1 MKKTIT
7 FLILAITILFSCR
20 EENIV
25 TLIKE
30 DSQDGLRE
38 YFIAAEEVEWD
49 YAPQNINLIT
59 NAPFSSDELVFM
71 KNDTNRIGRV
81 YLKARYKLYTDNTYS
96 IPTIIDE
103 EPELGILG
111 PVIRAEVGDKIK
123 VYFKNKTKFPVS
135 MHPHGVKYDSN
146 NEGITGVLPDD
157 SFVYEWDV
165 TEQASPGPADGSS
178 ILWMYHSHVTE
189 NNGQDIYAGLVGP
202 LVVYKKGM
210 LEDNKAKDVDEEK
223 FAFFSV
229 FDENASLYLESNI
242 ARYTSK
248 LNPNIKDDP
257 DFQESNKMHSVNG
270 LMFGHQQ
277 FSAALGEK
285 VRWYV
290 FDLGNEV
297 DWHTAHWHGNTTVSK
312 GSRED
317 VVSVGPANMLVAD
330 MDVEN
335 AGNWQFHCHVHD
347 HMVAAGMISLYD
359 VK

>member
-7 FLILAITILFSCR
+7 FLTIIITLISSCK

-25 TLIKE
+25 TVINNE
-30 DSQDGLRE
+30 TQDQPRE
-38 YFIAAEEVEWD
+38 YYIAAEEVEWD
-49 YAPQNINLIT
+49 YAPQNKNLIT
-59 NAPFSSDELVFM
+59 NAPFSPEELVFM
-71 KNDTNRIGRV
+71 KSDTNRIGRI
-81 YLKARYKLYTDNTYS
+81 YTKARYILYKDITYS
-96 IPTIIDE
+96 VPLTTSE
-103 EPELGILG
+103 QAEMGILG

-123 VYFKNKTKFPVS
+123 VYFKNRTGFPVS
-135 MHPHGVKYDSN
+135 MHPHGVKYDNN
-146 NEGITGVLPDD
+146 NEGITGVPPDG
-157 SFVYEWDV
+157 SFTYNWDV
-165 TEQASPGPADGSS
+165 TEQAAPGPADGSS

-202 LVVYKKGM
+202 LVIYKKGM
-210 LEDNKAKDVDEEK
+210 LSGNKATDVEQEK

-229 FDENASLYLESNI
+229 FDENASLYLDANI
-242 ARYTSK
+242 TKYTSTQ
-248 LNPNIKDDP
+248 NQAIKDDP

-277 FSAALGEK
+277 FNVAIGKK

-312 GSRED
+312 GSRTD
-317 VVSVGPANMLVAD
+317 VVAVGPANMLVAD
-330 MDVEN
+330 MNAEN
-335 AGNWQFHCHVHD
+335 AGTWQFHCHVHD
-347 HMVAAGMISLYD
+347 HMVAGMISLYD